1 VNTPVLPVIEALR
14 QRHIEALER
23 RAAGQPAVVQRLLQ
37 ARLQQLREA
46 PSLVPVDATPAARN
60 EPLADLLAHIAQHSG
75 AASTAELKA
84 VRDYRSTWSRLG
96 VQRRLTQSSTQV
108 PHNAGPLNTQRLL
121 HEALT
126 VLNDTS
132 PAYLQRLVQQVEALL
147 ALEQLNQP
155 AAAVAKAAAPKK
167 ARPAPAP

>member
-1 VNTPVLPVIEALR
+1 VNTAVLEALR

-23 RAAGQPAVVQRLLQ
+23 RVGVQPAAVQRLLQ
-37 ARLQQLREA
+37 ARLQLLRSTAPQPPEA
-46 PSLVPVDATPAARN
+46 PTPAARHT
-60 EPLADLLAHIAQHSG
+60 PLADLLAHLAQHSG
-75 AASTAELKA
+75 SAATAELKA
-84 VRDYRSTWSRLG
+84 VRDYRSTWTRLG

-126 VLNDTS
+126 LLDDTA

-147 ALEQLNQP
+147 VLEQLNPP
-155 AAAVAKAAAPKK
+155 AVPAKASVAKK